1 MPQEERKCKRPAE
14 SIQGSKRGP
23 KPVSGPLKA
32 PKSSARLIGKPP
44 QQNLTLYDWTT
55 VYAHVDTLPQPINQ
69 GEVVKYFA
77 TRPEGALVFTQSTLS
92 HKLQHRSEIEARM
105 TSVPNAPSSK

>member
-1 MPQEERKCKRPAE
+1 MPQEERKRKRPAE

-32 PKSSARLIGKPP
+32 PKSSARPIGKPP

-55 VYAHVDTLPQPINQ
+55 VYAHVGSERGVGDW
-69 GEVVKYFA
+69 G
-77 TRPEGALVFTQSTLS
+77 GHVFS
-92 HKLQHRSEIEARM
+92 
-105 TSVPNAPSSK
+105 